1 MTTTSTIDPTA
12 KAVHAAL
19 GLALVRPAVD
29 KHQLMTE
36 FAATSKALVAAKRKA
51 RRAVA
56 SIDGSDD
63 DGTMEAM
70 KVAGVAVEAAVAAR
84 KARAEARVAYAIGL
98 GVSLADAD
106 LDFCEYALRE
116 AALVRDHRAALA
128 EAEDDE
134 LVTGVQ
140 LQAAM
145 A

>member
-1 MTTTSTIDPTA
+1 MTDLTA
-12 KAVHAAL
+12 KAIHATL

-29 KHQLMTE
+29 KSKLMTE

-63 DGTMEAM
+63 DGTMEA
-70 KVAGVAVEAAVAAR
+70 AGTAVEAAVAAR
-84 KARAEARVAYAIGL
+84 KARAEARVAYAL
-98 GVSLADAD
+98 GVGVSIADAE
-106 LDFCEYALRE
+106 LDVAEWMLRE
-116 AALVRDHRAALA
+116 AQLVRDHRVFLA

-134 LVTGVQ
+134 LVTEAQ

-145 A
+145 V